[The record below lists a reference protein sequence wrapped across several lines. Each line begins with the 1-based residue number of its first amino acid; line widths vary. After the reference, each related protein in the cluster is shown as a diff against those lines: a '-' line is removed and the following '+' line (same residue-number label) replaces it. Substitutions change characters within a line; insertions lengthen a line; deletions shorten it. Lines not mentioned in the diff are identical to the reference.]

1 MPGREAVCIE
11 LCNDERAE
19 LEARARRRKTSRGE
33 VIRASIV
40 LLQRMA

>member
-11 LCNDERAE
+11 LCDDERAE
-19 LEARARRRKTSRGE
+19 LDARPRRRKTSRGE
-33 VIRASIV
+33 AMRASIV

>member
-11 LCNDERAE
+11 LCDDERAE
-19 LEARARRRKTSRGE
+19 LDARARRRKTSRGE
-33 VIRASIV
+33 AMRASIV